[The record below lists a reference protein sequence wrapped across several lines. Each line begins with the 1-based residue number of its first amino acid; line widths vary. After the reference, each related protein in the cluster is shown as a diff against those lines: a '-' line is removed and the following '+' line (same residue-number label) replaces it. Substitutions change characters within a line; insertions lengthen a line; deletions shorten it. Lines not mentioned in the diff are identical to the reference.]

1 MTTRYRVQGPDGA
14 IHVLEGPDDATPAQI
29 EAFAAQTIGKAA
41 QKPAP
46 EPGLPSALPAAKPV
60 ATPPGPSSGVFGGD
74 DVASQIFPVE
84 APAPAPARKPSAVP
98 EMRAYEPINAFG
110 PVTQPFT
117 NKQQKEAS
125 FWEELKKGVAG
136 GVEYGLPSMAQ
147 QVKLQGSA
155 DSFIAKQKS
164 LELMKKIDSGEFKG
178 LADLQNDPVYSDL
191 KEKGQDVGMVNAYM
205 ANKGLPDVSAQLRG
219 KVQQDFNNMST
230 SADTSIDL
238 LNKYARENQEKYGAR
253 VQKFTDIN
261 WTDPQV
267 AADFTNWMGYNLG
280 SAGVNLAPI
289 VLAGVIT
296 KSPGVFALSSSME
309 TAGAVQNRMEAVQKK
324 VTDLS
329 PAQQKEQIKQYLA
342 ETGDANLLIGV
353 VSGTFDMVL
362 GPAAH
367 AAKVAAKDLLKA
379 GAIKKA
385 IKELPHDIIEEAST
399 GALQEVTQISGKK
412 ILNEEPKQI
421 TMQDVKDIIDSA
433 AAEGMGAPAGTAVNV
448 GRAALFAPAAEK
460 PGEKPTVSQ
469 EEQLARSKGFL
480 RPEQQLGITSLR
492 PAVAPAPP
500 EKPVTPPVAEV
511 TPQAVPEAAPPVA
524 EAPTAELA
532 RQVLPDESQDYEAMI
547 KELEAQMEGKPAPKA
562 EEPKAEAPKE
572 EAPKEEAAA
581 VPPTRPTGLGESM
594 EDYERIN
601 DDAVKMTREEFNYEH
616 EGESYDKEL
625 WRAYRADK
633 LSLDEVKARSA
644 TTETGSKYFWAKT
657 PQELDQEKMLAV
669 GAAKGQKLKL
679 KQLESSPEFAQW
691 RINSMKGNAAQ
702 DVKSAV
708 SYYDNLKAIHIYRVQ
723 EALDEG
729 KPVPQE
735 VVDAYKLTRPAAPAE
750 APTQTLK
757 EWEDQQI
764 ELSNSVAAKEKESN
778 PEDWTPEEKAAYDSG
793 DWKRFSK
800 LRGYTED
807 EISEYQNYL
816 DSVKEGQEKHGLSLD
831 DIQALELP
839 AQEAPKEKKPAE
851 PTAGPAAPTGVD
863 TTTVTVKPGEP
874 TGGPA
879 VPTGPKEPK
888 APKAEK
894 VWQISY
900 KNGKGVAETGIA
912 TEEEAKER
920 LKQYNAPW
928 TMKITSK
935 TVEKKAAAPVE
946 AKAPVEI
953 SAADR
958 ERAAPYVQRFE
969 AGNFSLPSYITG
981 TGTEGRKVAED
992 QNKQAS
998 QDYAQAVKLFLEGP
1012 LTAKPPTK
1020 KQGTLNSEFVQDVS
1034 PQPIPKSIPAKAP
1047 ATFDAQRKALDA
1059 VMAKNDMRYY
1069 LNGTHIEPEKK
1080 MMVVT
1085 DGHRMAL
1092 LKDANLEGMP
1102 EPIAGTTVIGRDDK
1116 WIPDTR
1122 FPDYN
1127 RVIPKEGRS
1136 EKMTVNAE
1144 DLGNYARAVAKA
1156 GKFLGSEFTG
1166 MPITDGNITSYVNA
1180 SYLADMAD
1188 VFRRFGY
1195 KTFTMELGTK
1205 EAESILATS
1214 PDGKLVQVVMPM
1226 RSKAATSIFVP
1237 YDLTGGQKAPAK
1249 KAEPKVEKKVAE
1261 APAEKPTE
1269 AAEPEEGAKIIPFEA
1284 SAEGLTAALNEVKEL
1299 DDPRLEAL
1307 FNPDQKPAKPN
1318 PTEMLDEDEATDVI
1332 DGWKAEAVGQGESGI
1347 NANRTVL
1354 SLFDASGE
1362 WAKPWEDAGYNVV
1375 TFDLTTGQD
1384 INNFSAEMLLEEFGN
1399 DNIWAILAAPPCTD
1413 YASSG
1418 AQYWKKKDADGRTEA
1433 SNELVRQVL
1442 RTVELFRPAVWAM
1455 ENPVGRMAKL
1465 TGLPPAQ
1472 LTFNPNVYGDPYTK
1486 KTLLWGAFNNELP
1499 MAPVEPTEGS
1509 KIAKIS
1515 GKDKYTRSLTPEGF
1529 AYAFFMANNAEGMSA
1544 QDRLSRE
1551 FHGIGREYFKNAT
1564 NQNEEDVRSSIMD
1577 SYYDGDL
1584 ETVREI
1590 LQGKAEPTENSPA
1603 YEKALEES
1611 RQASNDFAEV
1621 QRAYRAQ
1628 EIGDEEF
1635 LAGREVYDAAM
1646 AKFDEAYAS
1655 EQNVVQDYA
1664 VETPEGSTLRYPVA
1678 YNLVQDGYK
1687 VLALDDPRTYV
1698 DKEDRP
1704 HRTFEKGPLRI
1715 AMTPQKT
1722 LLVDRNAVQIG
1733 YGDSNEMV
1741 IEAIMVDQEKRGKG
1755 IATKAMQELVANADE
1770 HGVTLYIE
1778 PTPLVNIREKNFG
1791 LDKQQLEDFYKKFGF
1806 EFLEGTEK
1814 VMVREP
1820 QWEVLGP
1827 AEKPA
1832 APRLGNEP
1840 YTIEGEFTEVA
1851 EAQQHQMLEGPL
1863 SKLTETQTKS
1873 LEKEYGVDRDTTEFL
1888 DRVRKDVIDF
1898 VTKGAQAVHG
1908 KIRSIIRQLANG
1920 VLSVAVVFNPQFVS
1934 KPYTIAVPQFDV
1946 RTSQVLADVPQAA
1959 RAKMSD
1965 AAQRAYGVI
1974 YPAMEKT
1981 LKENDKFFIVAD
1993 KRSGNT
1999 FFFNPDGSYLMD
2011 TKTLF
2016 GAGIGDFMKGDNEIV
2031 ANRITPAGVFDL
2043 GLRDAK
2049 RSEGE
2054 ARTAGDYDFGKVFV
2068 LDKSHMG
2075 SHGPYSNTIMHSVWL
2090 HEKDAKQRLAALDK
2104 PGAED
2109 SRYSFGCINV
2119 NKETFRNLV
2128 TNHLS
2133 QMDGAK
2139 IFIVPENGSNVMDFV
2154 NGKATYN
2161 TDIIRQR
2168 VEPVTKTTKTPVK
2181 ETTKRERP
2189 GETLARTEEENIPLA
2204 NVSPTEIAQRNA
2216 AWADRRIGRLI
2227 GEFGYDDGRTQAYAA
2242 FINPEDF
2249 LKATTIQER
2258 AEEIRKEAGKLNI
2271 KKLAAEGQTPFLY
2284 IQQEGRGTEF
2294 ETWSIKGHEG
2304 RHRMAALSAAGV
2316 TRVPV
2321 VLIMYEGTHRKPD
2334 RYKPKPG
2341 ATELAGQVFDNHV
2354 QSGEGLDINV
2364 SNLIPISEEYKEQ
2377 LKDAFGKSGTAGEFL
2392 FNVDRKLPPGRSPQL
2407 AAAAQMVREGTMT
2420 AAEYDEMVNFYK
2432 PIRKYEEPLK
2442 PATREEVYDA
2452 LDSAKREKISPDIPN
2467 GTKVGL
2473 RLDIPAFNRR
2483 GVYVVS
2489 IHQKGTKSGPGK
2501 VIGYDSVAL
2510 VNNVTFGLGRE
2521 TEALKI
2527 AAGAAK
2533 DALQTIEGDYNKV
2546 TVEEATKLAKEAFND
2561 PAWVQIGID
2570 PTRHSYFYDRETTEP
2585 VVSAEQVLQI
2595 GNMVLGKN
2603 VTYGNKADYL
2613 FNTHDEFMA
2622 KMDQYDEYL
2631 KTRQKVDREEMIKS
2645 FAKLKARRGVL
2656 IAKIIKGGA
2665 TLTLQQELTQVS
2677 ELAKELR
2684 EAIKD
2689 SKPERRTAGNFDT
2702 DARVALDAEVITQE
2716 VYDVIQAAYTKFPAL
2731 LEGLQFSTVKE
2742 EDKGTIG
2749 QFLPIDRIVRLYK
2762 KTAGTSDPVTV
2773 EHELTHSLE
2782 QMMDAG
2788 ARNAV
2793 ITAWENDLKAAM
2805 KKYTAEKGFQDHED
2819 YFKAVMR
2826 FMQRPT
2832 LDTFRDAQALLPNYE
2847 MYQYLNPSEY
2857 WAVNA
2862 QKLMG
2867 RRLGSSWD
2875 RFVNIV
2881 KRLFEGLKKVLGFD
2895 NKYVVHKI
2903 FADIV
2908 SGDMKRLNKSS
2919 LVNYVANSRNIP
2931 LENLNY
2937 KGGPAPLAQWTSP
2950 YDGKM
2955 DTVIYYMADKQIDT
2969 KRVIQEIEKASG
2981 QISETWDA
2989 YMKEELY
2996 HGRTA
3001 KQIGDFLDKDL
3012 IAILEEMKSKKIT
3025 ISEVDKYLQNRH
3037 AEERNIQNASVNPAM
3052 PGTDATNSG
3061 SGIATAAAQ
3070 TYLANLTADQQ
3081 RDFGS
3086 IAAKIDAIVHGTQD
3100 ILVNS
3105 GLEKQDTI
3113 DKWND
3118 TYKHYVPL
3126 HRSEDELDF
3135 KHHGQGVGSGYDVR
3149 GKFSKRSAGSTKD
3162 VVDIFANIALQR
3174 ERAIIRAEKN
3184 RISQA
3189 MYGLAISSP
3198 NPGFWLPINPAAIKS
3213 KKKLLGEL
3221 VGMGLSP
3228 AEADN
3233 LFMEPKVATFDKA
3246 TGLVQYQVNPSLRG
3260 SANVLSCRVNGED
3273 RFVFFN
3279 TRDPRAMRMVQAM
3292 KNLDAQQLGFVLGAV
3307 GQTTRWLASVNTQY
3321 NPVFGAWNFARDV
3334 GGAAFNLESTQL
3346 AGKQNEVRKHIFP
3359 ALYGIYG
3366 QLRGHKSAV
3375 HNYYSNLFDEFQ
3387 TEGGQ
3392 TGFKEQFSKGLNKA
3406 SIVEREMKKLDRGNA
3421 RKAAA
3426 AVFNWLS
3433 DYNDAMENAVRL
3445 AAYKVAIDQ
3454 GLSKQKAASIAKNLT
3469 VNFNRKGAAS
3479 PVFQVLYAF
3488 FSASIGGTVRI
3499 AQTLNTPA
3507 GKKIIAGGIMLGV
3520 IQAIALM
3527 LAGFDDDEPPDFVK
3541 DKNFVIPTFNGTGYI
3556 NIPYPLGYN
3565 VFPGFGRL
3573 TTEYVL
3579 GQMGLIS
3586 GAKSAGSK
3594 VGSALALI
3602 LDSFNPLGSGG
3613 FLQMIAPTAL
3623 DPFAAI
3629 KTNKDAFGRPIYKED
3644 RATNPTPGYTRS
3656 RENSTAISQA
3666 LAEFLNWAT
3675 SPAGTKYTKGW
3686 ASPTADEI
3694 DYLVG
3699 QVTGGTGREIIKGAE
3714 YVSSWFTGEEIQPHR
3729 KPIIGKIYGDT
3740 DSPGAISAKFYDNVT
3755 EMAKH
3760 ENEIKNL
3767 SKHHESATE
3776 YKADHPDWRFMG
3788 RANYLENQVSAINA
3802 QKKALRERGGR
3813 EEQIKRLDER
3823 KTAMMKKFNDDI
3835 KKAQVTAAQ

>member
-1 MTTRYRVQGPDGA
+1 MDVLMPDGTM
-14 IHVLEGPDDATPAQI
+14 VTGVPEGTTKSDLMARY
-29 EAFAAQTIGKAA
+29 GKFTAA

-46 EPGLPSALPAAKPV
+46 ELGLPSALPVAKPV

-84 APAPAPARKPSAVP
+84 APAPVRKPSGTAELTPYEPSFMERVNEIFPGSKEKAANEYAARQIAEERGTTPEQIYKDIGGARPMFNPEGRAPVKSGIEAAGIVASELPKVPQAFVASGLQAIRAGDISAPEDQSWLDKSIAAMKPTKADGTPDKNYDSFNGLGESLGFSLATMTATAVAEAATAALTANPAAMVAAGMATSGTIAYRSQKDDFLSRVRDKLNANSQKLYGKNISQEDWNNAKEEYNQAATEYGLWEAVP
-98 EMRAYEPINAFG
+98 EAISNAIFLKAFSG
-110 PVTQPFT
+110 PAKNIPGGHMA
-117 NKQQKEAS
+117 KLL
-125 FWEELKKGVAG
+125 EEAG
-136 GVEYGLPSMAQ
+136 G
-147 QVKLQGSA
+147 
-155 DSFIAKQKS
+155 
-164 LELMKKIDSGEFKG
+164 
-178 LADLQNDPVYSDL
+178 LA
-191 KEKGQDVGMVNAYM
+191 
-205 ANKGLPDVSAQLRG
+205 
-219 KVQQDFNNMST
+219 T
-230 SADTSIDL
+230 
-238 LNKYARENQEKYGAR
+238 ENVTE
-253 VQKFTDIN
+253 TI
-261 WTDPQV
+261 T
-267 AADFTNWMGYNLG
+267 NLG
-280 SAGVNLAPI
+280 
-289 VLAGVIT
+289 
-296 KSPGVFALSSSME
+296 
-309 TAGAVQNRMEAVQKK
+309 QNA
-324 VTDLS
+324 
-329 PAQQKEQIKQYLA
+329 A
-342 ETGDANLLIGV
+342 E
-353 VSGTFDMVL
+353 
-362 GPAAH
+362 
-367 AAKVAAKDLLKA
+367 LKA
-379 GAIKKA
+379 G
-385 IKELPHDIIEEAST
+385 LTEEEMSVADAFRQQFIQT
-399 GALQEVTQISGKK
+399 MLISGVTAGGMKGREAAAQFYH
-412 ILNEEPKQI
+412 NNVEPKI
-421 TMQDVKDIIDSA
+421 
-433 AAEGMGAPAGTAVNV
+433 APQTAL
-448 GRAALFAPAAEK
+448 GRAIQADLDSVGFSPESTRQEAVRRLSPDQAQMRVVK
-460 PGEKPTVSQ
+460 PE
-469 EEQLARSKGFL
+469 A
-480 RPEQQLGITSLR
+480 GITSLR

-500 EKPVTPPVAEV
+500 EKPLPPGETFQVTLPDDVRNGIQSGVASIDPDTRDFYALQLERKLAKNGTLTWQDIPQELNSSMDTVEFGALRSGITLNPEAAIALVRGDQNVEPAAPPVAE
-511 TPQAVPEAAPPVA
+511 APPVATPVVPQAEVAAQPLPAA

-547 KELEAQMEGKPAPKA
+547 KELEAQMEGKPAPKV
-562 EEPKAEAPKE
+562 EEPKAEEPKPAEVKAE
-572 EAPKEEAAA
+572 EPAAEPA
-581 VPPTRPTGLGESM
+581 RKLGLGESM

-601 DDAVKMTREEFNYEH
+601 DDAVKMTREEFDYQHADDNY
-616 EGESYDKEL
+616 DTEL
-625 WRAYRADK
+625 WRAYRNDKISLADV
-633 LSLDEVKARSA
+633 EARA
-644 TTETGSKYFWAKT
+644 ITTETGNKYFWAKT
-657 PQELDQEKMLAV
+657 PQELEEDKKTAV
-669 GAAKGQKLKL
+669 QAAKGQKAAVNKL
-679 KQLESSPEFAQW
+679 QSTPEFANW
-691 RINSMKGNAAQ
+691 RRNVMKGNAAQ
-702 DVKSAV
+702 DVKSAIK
-708 SYYDNLKAIHIYRVQ
+708 YYDDIKAVHKERVQ

-735 VVDAYKLTRPAAPAE
+735 VLDAYKLTKAAAPAAAPTIKAE
-750 APTQTLK
+750 APTVT
-757 EWEDQQI
+757 
-764 ELSNSVAAKEKESN
+764 A
-778 PEDWTPEEKAAYDSG
+778 TP
-793 DWKRFSK
+793 
-800 LRGYTED
+800 
-807 EISEYQNYL
+807 
-816 DSVKEGQEKHGLSLD
+816 
-831 DIQALELP
+831 
-839 AQEAPKEKKPAE
+839 
-851 PTAGPAAPTGVD
+851 
-863 TTTVTVKPGEP
+863 TVTSYSQ
-874 TGGPA
+874 
-879 VPTGPKEPK
+879 PK

-935 TVEKKAAAPVE
+935 TAEKQAAAPVE
-946 AKAPVEI
+946 AKAPVEV
-953 SAADR
+953 STEDK

-1047 ATFDAQRKALDA
+1047 TTFDTQRKALDA

-1180 SYLADMAD
+1180 PYLADMAD

-1261 APAEKPTE
+1261 APAEKPAE
-1269 AAEPEEGAKIIPFEA
+1269 AAEPEMTPAQISAQLKKLMMESVRDKEPNAARDKEIDRLIKMQKDLEAKNAPPKPKEDIEA
-1284 SAEGLTAALNEVKEL
+1284 LKAELEKLRDEADGIGPAAKKAALAAHKLEVKLE
-1299 DDPRLEAL
+1299 RLGV
-1307 FNPDQKPAKPN
+1307 
-1318 PTEMLDEDEATDVI
+1318 DVSE
-1332 DGWKAEAVGQGESGI
+1332 K
-1347 NANRTVL
+1347 
-1354 SLFDASGE
+1354 
-1362 WAKPWEDAGYNVV
+1362 
-1375 TFDLTTGQD
+1375 
-1384 INNFSAEMLLEEFGN
+1384 EE
-1399 DNIWAILAAPPCTD
+1399 
-1413 YASSG
+1413 
-1418 AQYWKKKDADGRTEA
+1418 
-1433 SNELVRQVL
+1433 
-1442 RTVELFRPAVWAM
+1442 VE
-1455 ENPVGRMAKL
+1455 
-1465 TGLPPAQ
+1465 
-1472 LTFNPNVYGDPYTK
+1472 
-1486 KTLLWGAFNNELP
+1486 
-1499 MAPVEPTEGS
+1499 
-1509 KIAKIS
+1509 
-1515 GKDKYTRSLTPEGF
+1515 
-1529 AYAFFMANNAEGMSA
+1529 
-1544 QDRLSRE
+1544 
-1551 FHGIGREYFKNAT
+1551 
-1564 NQNEEDVRSSIMD
+1564 
-1577 SYYDGDL
+1577 
-1584 ETVREI
+1584 
-1590 LQGKAEPTENSPA
+1590 EPTENSPA

-1635 LAGREVYDAAM
+1635 LAGRKVYDAAM
-1646 AKFDEAYAS
+1646 AKFDEAYDN
-1655 EQNVVQDYA
+1655 EQNIVQNYE

-1698 DKEDRP
+1698 DKEDEP

-1755 IATKAMQELVANADE
+1755 IATDAMQELVANADE

-1851 EAQQHQMLEGPL
+1851 EAQQHQMLEGPI

-1920 VLSVAVVFNPQFVS
+1920 ILSVAVVFNPQFVS

-1946 RTSQVLADVPQAA
+1946 RTSQVLADVPRAA

-2054 ARTAGDYDFGKVFV
+2054 AHTAGEYDFGKVFV

-2139 IFIVPENGSNVMDFV
+2139 IFIVPENGTNVMDFV
-2154 NGKATYN
+2154 NGKATYSE
-2161 TDIIRQR
+2161 DIIRQR

-2189 GETLARTEEENIPLA
+2189 GETLARTEEENIPLENVSIDQTKTPAFKKWFGNSQVVDANGKPLVMYHGTRKSENGEAFTYFDTYGSNYGLMGMGSYFTDNPEVASSYTKKGKGETPTVYPVYLSIKNALDMEAKADADVWMKAFPDAELFHEGGDTNESWYRAAEEAMRDAEVPAYEGAEAMQTGIISMGYDGITHIGGGRVNKADETRHRVYIAFEPNQIKSAIGNRGTFDVNDQSILA
-2204 NVSPTEIAQRNA
+2204 NVE
-2216 AWADRRIGRLI
+2216 
-2227 GEFGYDDGRTQAYAA
+2227 
-2242 FINPEDF
+2242 
-2249 LKATTIQER
+2249 
-2258 AEEIRKEAGKLNI
+2258 
-2271 KKLAAEGQTPFLY
+2271 
-2284 IQQEGRGTEF
+2284 
-2294 ETWSIKGHEG
+2294 
-2304 RHRMAALSAAGV
+2304 
-2316 TRVPV
+2316 
-2321 VLIMYEGTHRKPD
+2321 
-2334 RYKPKPG
+2334 
-2341 ATELAGQVFDNHV
+2341 
-2354 QSGEGLDINV
+2354 
-2364 SNLIPISEEYKEQ
+2364 
-2377 LKDAFGKSGTAGEFL
+2377 
-2392 FNVDRKLPPGRSPQL
+2392 RKLPPGRSPQL
-2407 AAAAQMVREGTMT
+2407 AAAAQMVQEGTMT
-2420 AAEYDEMVNFYK
+2420 AAEYDELVNFYK

-2546 TVEEATKLAKEAFND
+2546 TVEEASKLAKEALTD

-2585 VVSAEQVLQI
+2585 VVAAEQVLQI

-2631 KTRQKVDREEMIKS
+2631 KTRQKADREEMIKS
-2645 FAKLKARRGVL
+2645 YAKLKARRGIL
-2656 IAKIIKGGA
+2656 TAKVIKGEA

-2677 ELAKELR
+2677 NLAKELR
-2684 EAIKD
+2684 ESIED

-2702 DARVALDAEVITQE
+2702 DARVALDKGVITQE

-2731 LEGLQFSTVKE
+2731 LEGLKFSTVKE
-2742 EDKGTIG
+2742 ENKGTIG

-2826 FMQRPT
+2826 FMQNPT
-2832 LDTFRDAQALLPNYE
+2832 MDTFRDAQALLPNYE

-2867 RRLGSSWD
+2867 RRLGSRWD

-2919 LVNYVANSRNIP
+2919 LVNYVANSRNIS

-2950 YDGKM
+2950 DESKM
-2955 DTVIYYMADKQIDT
+2955 DTVIYKLQDKLVDT
-2969 KRVIQEIEKASG
+2969 KRVIESIKQSTG
-2981 QISETWDA
+2981 QIAESWDA

-3001 KQIGDFLDKDL
+3001 KAVNDFLTKDMVP
-3012 IAILEEMKSKKIT
+3012 ILEEMKSKGIT
-3025 ISEVDKYLQNRH
+3025 LPQLDEYLHNRH
-3037 AEERNIQNASVNPAM
+3037 AEERNDQIAQVNPAM
-3052 PGTDATNSG
+3052 PDAG
-3061 SGIATAAAQ
+3061 SGIATADAQ
-3070 TYLANLTADQQ
+3070 AYLANLTPEQR

-3086 IAAKIDAIVHGTQD
+3086 IAAKIDAIVHGTQNL
-3100 ILVNS
+3100 LVNT
-3105 GLEKQDTI
+3105 GLETQDTI
-3113 DKWND
+3113 DKWNQ
-3118 TYKHYVPL
+3118 TYSNYVPL
-3126 HRSEDELDF
+3126 MRADLDF
-3135 KHHGQGVGSGYDVR
+3135 VHHGSGMGSGFGTK
-3149 GKFSKRSAGSTKD
+3149 GKFSKRATGSYKD

-3174 ERAIIRAEKN
+3174 ERAIIRSEKA
-3184 RISQA
+3184 RVGRA
-3189 MYGLAISSP
+3189 LYGLAITAP
-3198 NPGFWLPINPAAIKS
+3198 NPGFWLPVNPAAIKN
-3213 KKKLLGEL
+3213 KQKLVAEL

-3228 AEADN
+3228 ADAAN
-3233 LFMEPKVATFDKA
+3233 LIMEPKVAGFDKA
-3246 TGLVQYQVNPSLRG
+3246 TGLVKYQVNPAMRS
-3260 SANVLSCRVNGED
+3260 SDNVFPVRINGED
-3273 RFVFFN
+3273 RFIFFN
-3279 TRDPRAMRMVQAM
+3279 TSDPRALRMVEAM
-3292 KNLDAQQLGFVLGAV
+3292 KNLDAEQLGLALGTV
-3307 GQTTRWLASVNTQY
+3307 GQVTRWIAAVNTQY
-3321 NPVFGAWNFARDV
+3321 NPVFGAWNFVRDT
-3334 GGAAFNLESTQL
+3334 GGAAFNLSTTEI
-3346 AGKQNEVRKHIFP
+3346 AGKQKEVMKGVFP
-3359 ALYGIYG
+3359 ALFGIYG
-3366 QLRGHKSAV
+3366 ELRGKSSAAQ
-3375 HNYYSNLFDEFQ
+3375 NQWSQLFDRYQ
-3387 TEGGQ
+3387 NAGGQ
-3392 TGFKEQFSKGLNKA
+3392 TGFKEQFSKGRDKA
-3406 SIVEREMKKLDRGNA
+3406 SIVERELKKLDKGNVK
-3421 RKAAA
+3421 KATA

-3445 AAYKVAIDQ
+3445 SAFKVALDQ
-3454 GLSKQKAASIAKNLT
+3454 NLSEDKAASIAKNLT

-3479 PVFQVLYAF
+3479 PIAQALYAF
-3488 FSASIGGTVRI
+3488 FNASVQGTVRVG
-3499 AQTLNTPA
+3499 QVLTGPA
-3507 GKKIIAGGIMLGV
+3507 GKKIIAGGIALGV
-3520 IQAIALM
+3520 IQAIALAM
-3527 LAGFDDDEPPDFVK
+3527 AGFDDDEPPDFLK
-3541 DKNFVIPTFNGTGYI
+3541 DKNLILPVGDGSYVFAPM
-3556 NIPYPLGYN
+3556 PPGYN
-3565 VFPGFGRL
+3565 IFPGLGRL
-3573 TTEYVL
+3573 MTEYVL
-3579 GQMGLIS
+3579 GQAGLIT
-3586 GAKSAGSK
+3586 GAKGAGSK
-3594 VGSALALI
+3594 IASAASLI
-3602 LDSFNPLGSGG
+3602 LDAFNPLGSGG
-3613 FLQMIAPTAL
+3613 VLQVLAPTVI
-3623 DPFAAI
+3623 DPIAAI
-3629 KTNKDAFGRPIYKED
+3629 ASNRDAFGRPISKED
-3644 RATNPTPGYTRS
+3644 RSTNPTPGYTRS
-3656 RENSTAISQA
+3656 RENASAFSQA
-3666 LAEFLNWAT
+3666 LAEFLNYVS
-3675 SPAGTKYTKGW
+3675 SPLGTKYTKG
-3686 ASPTADEI
+3686 AISPTADQL
-3694 DYLVG
+3694 DYLIG
-3699 QVTGGTGREIIKGAE
+3699 QYTGGVGREIVKASE
-3714 YVSSWFTGEEIQPHR
+3714 YISSKFTGEEVQPHR
-3729 KPIIGKIYGDT
+3729 VPVVGKLYGET
-3740 DSPGAISAKFYDNVT
+3740 QSSGAISAKFYENVT
-3755 EMAKH
+3755 HMAEH
-3760 ENEIKNL
+3760 ENEIKSL
-3767 SKHHESATE
+3767 AKHRESAAE
-3776 YKADHPDWRFMG
+3776 YKADNPDWRFMG